1 LIAIHALHLQHATFI
16 AYWVILG
23 VLSSVGLGSGLHTFV
38 LFLGPHI
45 LRIATTALRFGSTD
59 FSARIDSYFKV
70 PGTLDV
76 AGLSEA
82 FSPNYAHDAWVPQ
95 GHNLLVEGAEGAAAG
110 AHDASAADRV
120 SFLTLLLKVA
130 WPAICWG
137 AGTALGELPP
147 YFIARAARQV
157 RDGDVCP
164 YEPALAGSTE
174 WSPDTSSG

>member
-1 LIAIHALHLQHATFI
+1 LHLQHAAFI

-95 GHNLLVEGAEGAAAG
+95 GHNLPLEAEGAAA

-120 SFLTLLLKVA
+120 SFLALLLKVA

-157 RDGDVCP
+157 RDCDVEGGSARRKLQA
-164 YEPALAGSTE
+164 EP
-174 WSPDTSSG
+174 